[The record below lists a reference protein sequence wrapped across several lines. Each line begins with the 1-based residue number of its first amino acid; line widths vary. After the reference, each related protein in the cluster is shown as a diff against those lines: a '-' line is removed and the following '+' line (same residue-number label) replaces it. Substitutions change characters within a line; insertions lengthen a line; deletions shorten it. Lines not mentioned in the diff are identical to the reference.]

1 MNRMSINGS
10 ALVLSVAMATAWP
23 LSPAVADKGGT
34 PHENGVHPIF
44 GLAAPSDGPFPSDRF
59 TELDKT
65 QNTCQHV
72 SLPVSL
78 PAVDCA
84 SQPSECLER
93 GMLNQFDGFNTKPRI
108 SIPFSGPIDLSTV
121 DSTTVFLVA
130 LGNSVASGVPS
141 CMLPPTGDEDE
152 DDVLPAPDAGWVV
165 GIDQGV
171 WDPDANTLYVEAAEL
186 LDQHTKY
193 VVVVTRG
200 VKDATGMPVAP
211 AKAFKRAMGDEA
223 DDDTVILDSRVLAY
237 EHALRVAV
245 KQLHYFGVRRHD
257 IIAASVFTTM
267 SVTAIAEKV
276 RDQVNASPAPAPA
289 SFALGPNGART
300 VFPLSSITGIT
311 FNRQTKTTGPLSS
324 NDVTAT
330 TLPVLRLIPGAI
342 STVAYGRYD
351 SINYL
356 DFNASMAPVATFSGT
371 PTQRGASQVYFN
383 VTIPSGPK
391 PAGGWPVAIF
401 VHGNGDNLHGAAFK
415 VASDFASHGIA
426 TLCYQQVGHGF
437 GPATTLTVTR
447 SGVPAIA
454 FPVTGRSY
462 DLDGNG
468 TYDNGEGAIGAPGRT
483 VLVYSRDP
491 NRQNLADLVQLIR
504 VIQAG
509 MDVDGD
515 GSPDIDSSRIFTT
528 GISLGAIFLEL
539 AEAIEPRIRA
549 TVLNSTDGW
558 YVLWLDPGG
567 RGNFVGKYMQ
577 NRAPSLINPPGT
589 PVVTQLGGF
598 NVQPPFWNEAMPARG
613 QAPQVNTVAGAIQ
626 IQNFLDRLEWLQADN
641 AAGAYAVYLRLKPL
655 PGVPARPFII
665 QEAKGDR
672 SQTNPSQLTGI
683 EAGLLADRVILY
695 RHDLFS
701 QKTAFKD
708 PHTFMIRTDN
718 TVMLNIALMAQDQIS
733 AFFNSNGETTIDP
746 DGSGPLFEVPAVEI
760 PTDFYFVL

>member
-1 MNRMSINGS
+1 
-10 ALVLSVAMATAWP
+10 MA
-23 LSPAVADKGGT
+23 AVARSRGQEWYASRKRRPSDLQAGG
-34 PHENGVHPIF
+34 
-44 GLAAPSDGPFPSDRF
+44 PSDGPFPSDRF

-78 PAVDCA
+78 PAMDCA

-171 WDPDANTLYVEAAEL
+171 WDPDPDTNTLYVEAAEL

-211 AKAFKRAMGDEA
+211 AKAFKRAIGDEA
-223 DDDTVILDSRVLAY
+223 DDDAVILDSRVLAY
-237 EHALRVAV
+237 EHALRVAL

-276 RDQVNASPAPAPA
+276 RDQVNASPASAPA

-324 NDVTAT
+324 NEVTAT

-356 DFNASMAPVATFSGT
+356 DSNASMAPVATFSGT

-383 VTIPSGPK
+383 VTIPSGHLRPRQRRQPPRRGFQGRLGLRVARYCNPVL
-391 PAGGWPVAIF
+391 PAGWSRLRPR
-401 VHGNGDNLHGAAFK
+401 HH
-415 VASDFASHGIA
+415 
-426 TLCYQQVGHGF
+426 
-437 GPATTLTVTR
+437 
-447 SGVPAIA
+447 
-454 FPVTGRSY
+454 
-462 DLDGNG
+462 LDR
-468 TYDNGEGAIGAPGRT
+468 YAQRCACHHFPGRRT
-483 VLVYSRDP
+483 FLRP
-491 NRQNLADLVQLIR
+491 GRQR
-504 VIQAG
+504 H
-509 MDVDGD
+509 
-515 GSPDIDSSRIFTT
+515 
-528 GISLGAIFLEL
+528 
-539 AEAIEPRIRA
+539 
-549 TVLNSTDGW
+549 
-558 YVLWLDPGG
+558 
-567 RGNFVGKYMQ
+567 
-577 NRAPSLINPPGT
+577 
-589 PVVTQLGGF
+589 
-598 NVQPPFWNEAMPARG
+598 
-613 QAPQVNTVAGAIQ
+613 
-626 IQNFLDRLEWLQADN
+626 
-641 AAGAYAVYLRLKPL
+641 LR
-655 PGVPARPFII
+655 
-665 QEAKGDR
+665 
-672 SQTNPSQLTGI
+672 
-683 EAGLLADRVILY
+683 
-695 RHDLFS
+695 
-701 QKTAFKD
+701 
-708 PHTFMIRTDN
+708 
-718 TVMLNIALMAQDQIS
+718 
-733 AFFNSNGETTIDP
+733 
-746 DGSGPLFEVPAVEI
+746 
-760 PTDFYFVL
+760 